1 MGMKLR
7 DPSIS
12 DVSKWIL
19 MGRNYNFRDDFTF
32 VLGIGYPF

>member
-1 MGMKLR
+1 MKLR

-12 DVSKWIL
+12 GKSRWIPASREFV
-19 MGRNYNFRDDFTF
+19 RNDFTF